1 MNTGLDALS
10 AASKKVAH
18 KAAEAIGKFIQNI
31 IIDKIVKPKH
41 VIDEYPISAEEIS
54 IPPEKREKIL
64 SELWQLL

>member
-1 MNTGLDALS
+1 MNTGLDVLS

-31 IIDKIVKPKH
+31 ITDKIVKPKH
-41 VIDEYPISAEEIS
+41 VIDENPISAEEIS

-64 SELWQLL
+64 NEL